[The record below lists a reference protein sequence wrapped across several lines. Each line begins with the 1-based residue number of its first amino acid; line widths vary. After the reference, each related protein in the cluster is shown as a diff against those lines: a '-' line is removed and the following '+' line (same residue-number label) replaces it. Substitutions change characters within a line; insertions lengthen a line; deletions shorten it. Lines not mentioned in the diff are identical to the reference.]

1 MFIIL
6 PHDID
11 GISKL
16 ENKLA
21 GVDLSNILS
30 YLPEVEVEVSIP
42 KFKLEET
49 TDLNE
54 ILREV
59 CINGCMTPLNPLQL
73 WQDTYEGNSISK
85 LQIMIEKNRMEIMT
99 YKQHLFL
106 NIISIQI

>member
-21 GVDLSNILS
+21 GVDLSKILTQ
-30 YLPEVEVEVSIP
+30 LPEIEVEVSIP

-49 TDLNE
+49 TDLND
-54 ILREV
+54 ILTEV

-73 WQDTYEGNSISK
+73 WQDTYNTESYNCVLCYANSPAIW
-85 LQIMIEKNRMEIMT
+85 
-99 YKQHLFL
+99 
-106 NIISIQI
+106 

>member
-21 GVDLSNILS
+21 GVDLSKILTQ
-30 YLPEVEVEVSIP
+30 LPEIEVEVSIP

-49 TDLNE
+49 TDLND
-54 ILREV
+54 ILRQV

-73 WQDTYEGNSISK
+73 WQDTYNTESYNCVPCYANSPAIW
-85 LQIMIEKNRMEIMT
+85 
-99 YKQHLFL
+99 
-106 NIISIQI
+106 

>member
-21 GVDLSNILS
+21 GVDLSKILTH
-30 YLPEVEVEVSIP
+30 LPEEEVVVSIP

-49 TDLNE
+49 TDLND
-54 ILREV
+54 ILTEV
-59 CINGCMTPLNPLQL
+59 CINGCMTSLNPLH
-73 WQDTYEGNSISK
+73 YG
-85 LQIMIEKNRMEIMT
+85 RMHT
-99 YKQHLFL
+99 VLG
-106 NIISIQI
+106 IIILCFVMQPA